1 MIVYRI
7 VNPDYAHDLSGIGA
21 SLYGGRWNES
31 GYPLLY
37 TAETSSLAILEF
49 LVHLKGV
56 KGNLKYKLLTINLNS
71 DDIADVKLLSKNW
84 ATDKTLTQGI
94 GTKWIKSKSS
104 VGLRVPSVHNPLE
117 SNILA
122 NPRHEG
128 FNPNIERSDW
138 YWFDGRLIPGM
149 AEANK

>member
-7 VNPDYAHDLSGIGA
+7 ANPDYAHDLSGMGA
-21 SLYGGRWNES
+21 SLFGGRWNEN
-31 GYPLLY
+31 GHPLLY

-49 LVHLKGV
+49 LVHLSGV

-71 DDIADVKLLSKNW
+71 DDIVNVNSLPKKWSNNW
-84 ATDKTLTQGI
+84 KLTQEI

-117 SNILA
+117 SNILV
-122 NPRHEG
+122 NSRHSE
-128 FNPNIERSDW
+128 FNPKIERSDW
-138 YWFDGRLIPGM
+138 YWFDGRLIQ
-149 AEANK
+149 KK

>member
-1 MIVYRI
+1 LIVYRI

-21 SLYGGRWNES
+21 SLYGGRWNQT
-31 GYPLLY
+31 GHPLLY

-56 KGNLKYKLLTINLNS
+56 KGNLKYKLLTIDLNS
-71 DDIADVKLLSKNW
+71 NDIADVNSLPKNW
-84 ATDKTLTQGI
+84 TNEMSLTQDV
-94 GTKWIKSKSS
+94 GTKWIKSMSS
-104 VGLRVPSVHNPLE
+104 VGLRVPSIHNPLE
-117 SNILA
+117 SNILV

-128 FNPNIERSDW
+128 FNPKIERSGW